1 MKITKKSI
9 YNLLFL
15 IIIGLLLY
23 PPTKTYF
30 IRLISFSPSIIKS
43 EKRDVLND
51 YNWSLKGLNT
61 IDVDFNNLKNKV
73 VFINFWATWCPP
85 CIAEIPSIQ
94 ELYNDYKDEVVFI
107 FVSNEK
113 REVINAFYKKHNYDL
128 PTYNLG
134 NSLPKIFQVN
144 SIPTSFVI
152 NKKGEVVINK
162 SGAADWNSSK
172 FRSLLNE
179 LIK

>member
-1 MKITKKSI
+1 M
-9 YNLLFL
+9 
-15 IIIGLLLY
+15 
-23 PPTKTYF
+23 
-30 IRLISFSPSIIKS
+30 ISFSPSIIKS

-51 YNWSLKGLNT
+51 FNWSLKGVNT

-85 CIAEIPSIQ
+85 CLAEIPSIQ
-94 ELYNDYKDEVVFI
+94 KLYNDYKDEVVFI

-128 PTYNLG
+128 PTYKLG

-144 SIPTSFVI
+144 SIPNSFVI

-179 LIK
+179 LIN

>member
-30 IRLISFSPSIIKS
+30 IRLVSFSPSIIKS
-43 EKRDVLND
+43 EKRAVLNN

-61 IDVDFNNLKNKV
+61 DDVDFNKLKGKV

-85 CIAEIPSIQ
+85 CVAEIPSIQ
-94 ELYNDYKDEVVFI
+94 KLYNDYKNEVIFI
-107 FVSNEK
+107 FVSNENW
-113 REVINAFYKKHNYDL
+113 EVINDFYKKNNYDL
-128 PTYNLG
+128 PTYNPVT
-134 NSLPKIFQVN
+134 NLPKIFQVN

>member
-51 YNWSLKGLNT
+51 FNWSLKGVNT

-85 CIAEIPSIQ
+85 CLAEIPSIQ
-94 ELYNDYKDEVVFI
+94 KLYNDYKDEVVFI

-128 PTYNLG
+128 PTYKLG

-144 SIPTSFVI
+144 SIPNSFVI

-179 LIK
+179 LIN